1 MVNLIVLFGD
11 SWGGCDQT
19 DTPPKPPDISGG
31 SISPVSQV
39 EEEPSLEKVFGKGAT
54 MLAITMEEN
63 SKGKRVREEKGNSDD
78 DISGVSIDVKSVS
91 PLEPKKQKLG
101 SGSEVTE
108 GAFVVDISEQ
118 EETLVDKHLSDE
130 KEPSALPGDN

>member
-1 MVNLIVLFGD
+1 
-11 SWGGCDQT
+11 
-19 DTPPKPPDISGG
+19 
-31 SISPVSQV
+31 
-39 EEEPSLEKVFGKGAT
+39 